1 MFSDFYR
8 MKSHENAINSATA
21 EAREKVKT
29 NFESCPDCPVYWAY
43 LSVMTKLIVVNITPG
58 VKS

>member
-1 MFSDFYR
+1 MFSDFYG
-8 MKSHENAINSATA
+8 MKNCENANNSTTA

-29 NFESCPDCPVYWAY
+29 NFESSNFPVYWAY
-43 LSVMTKLIVVNITPG
+43 LSVMTKFIVVNITPG